1 MSKKRIIRLAIL
13 FAILAILIYAL
24 PLQIN
29 IDKTIS
35 GLQWIDG
42 DNSYL
47 ETVDIKIKGTYK
59 MYLIKNNIFKGY
71 ITLSNNNETRV
82 KNSRMFDLELY
93 KSRSNSGFLAYSSKG
108 NSGHIVVGW
117 ISVKG
122 VFDKLSIRL
131 DETDN
136 GYISA
141 PATDRKAALD
151 IAFETNYEA
160 NNDLS

>member
-1 MSKKRIIRLAIL
+1 
-13 FAILAILIYAL
+13 
-24 PLQIN
+24 
-29 IDKTIS
+29 
-35 GLQWIDG
+35 
-42 DNSYL
+42 
-47 ETVDIKIKGTYK
+47 
-59 MYLIKNNIFKGY
+59 MYLIKNNISKGY